1 MIGCAVL
8 LSSPIQPVTAT
19 SRCGAF
25 ARRLESLRASH
36 GPVNAQSSTG
46 ADARRLAATLTA
58 RKRKIPNSRFIA
70 ARELRS
76 SALRAFALS
85 ASTIVPTASSV
96 REGEIARNIIPS
108 GVALLDDWLTGV
120 REGGAH
126 LLTGGTGSGKS
137 SLALHFAEAGAR
149 RGQSVVMLVHGR
161 ADDVKSHARF
171 LGLKLDAALR
181 DGRLILLR
189 YRSDFVHR
197 ATQVVSP
204 EQVVSDLARIISP
217 YQPAR
222 LVIDTLSP
230 LVTSGPPVGLVMSAL
245 SDLLEQT
252 GSTALLTFPEDL
264 ADGYDRNLEPLVQ
277 GAAAVIRLT
286 REDANIR
293 RAELVNIRYPAPA
306 AATVRFVVR
315 REVGIVTDHPIR
327 EDRAVLRVQ

>member
-1 MIGCAVL
+1 
-8 LSSPIQPVTAT
+8 
-19 SRCGAF
+19 
-25 ARRLESLRASH
+25 
-36 GPVNAQSSTG
+36 
-46 ADARRLAATLTA
+46 
-58 RKRKIPNSRFIA
+58 
-70 ARELRS
+70 
-76 SALRAFALS
+76 
-85 ASTIVPTASSV
+85 
-96 REGEIARNIIPS
+96 
-108 GVALLDDWLTGV
+108 
-120 REGGAH
+120 
-126 LLTGGTGSGKS
+126 
-137 SLALHFAEAGAR
+137 
-149 RGQSVVMLVHGR
+149 MLVHGR

-315 REVGIVTDHPIR
+315 REAGIVTDHPIR